1 MTEQI
6 EQILLVI
13 NQCMMYRIKPMTSPN
28 MKYKAGEWTPEDFLW
43 QGKCVVVARGDQC
56 VVKFVDSN
64 TDATFAQCPV
74 GPGAV
79 EPVIDSSRYF
89 VVRIVDEAQGR
100 KAFLGMGFQERS
112 EAFDFTVALQDFE
125 RRLTERKERANKKE
139 EPIDMSAFEL
149 KPGQTITLNI
159 KSTAPTGKKPSKG
172 TLLPPPSS
180 GKRAQFSAPPSVQKP
195 AQPVANVQTQQQ
207 PKKDSIDS
215 LLFF

>member
-1 MTEQI
+1 MSEV

-13 NQCMMYRIKPMTSPN
+13 NQCMMYRIKPMTSPT
-28 MKYKAGEWTPEDFLW
+28 MKYKAAEWTPEDFLW
-43 QGKCVVVARGDQC
+43 QGKCVVVGRGEQC
-56 VVKFVDSN
+56 IVKFVDPN

-100 KAFLGMGFQERS
+100 KAFLGMGFAERG
-112 EAFDFTVALQDFE
+112 EAFDFSVALQDFE
-125 RRLTERKERANKKE
+125 RRLTESKKRAETKD
-139 EPIDMSAFEL
+139 EPVDTSAFEL

-159 KSTAPTGKKPSKG
+159 KSTAPTGKKAPG
-172 TLLPPPSS
+172 GLMPPPPAS
-180 GKRAQFSAPPSVQKP
+180 KRQFAAPPSNS
-195 AQPVANVQTQQQ
+195 ANKQVQQQ
-207 PKKDSIDS
+207 PKQQAQPQQKKNDIDS